1 MVCGANGSG
10 KSTLLR
16 VILGLLPADGGSIV
30 ADLQD
35 ISFALQEEADLEL
48 SGNEIA
54 GDLVEENVLEWEGF
68 KKYLD
73 GFRITQEIMEKP
85 LCEWSMGERKKFF
98 LAAAFARGG
107 ELLLLDSGIPL
118 KWQVD
123 EPTNHLDAEALEY
136 LCDRIADY
144 PGAVLAV
151 SHKADFPVKWQQV
164 ISLEG
169 DEPA

>member
-1 MVCGANGSG
+1 MQKGERVLVCGANGSG

-16 VILGLLPADGGSIV
+16 VILGLLPADSGSILV
-30 ADLQD
+30 DLHN

-48 SGNEIA
+48 SGNGIA
-54 GDLVEENVLEWEGF
+54 GDLIEEKVFEWEGF

-107 ELLLLDSGIPL
+107 ELLLL
-118 KWQVD
+118 D